1 MKYDKELEFAK
12 IVAKKAG
19 EIIRKGIS
27 HSTVTIKSNISPV
40 TETDFKVSKIVQEEI
55 SAHFPNH
62 TLLDEEIQNTESDA
76 EYLWI
81 CDPIDGTIP
90 FSHQT
95 PTSMFSL
102 ALCHNKKPVVAV
114 IYDPYMDRML
124 YTQKGEPT
132 YCNGKKTEIK
142 KGQLERGDIVYLNP
156 YWFKSFNYN
165 LFYSECKK
173 MNLIVSDIQSYVYQ
187 SMLVALGITKAVV
200 MWRCF
205 PWDRAAALLIVQNAG
220 GVTVDETSQSIE
232 IFGKGEAVV
241 SSNLESQKFMLDLV
255 KRCLLNV

>member
-1 MKYDKELEFAK
+1 MNNFSKELEFAK
-12 IVAKKAG
+12 AVAKKAG
-19 EIIRKGIS
+19 EAILAGFS

-40 TETDFKVSKIVQEEI
+40 TQTDIKVSKIVQEEI
-55 SAHFPNH
+55 KNNFPTH
-62 TLLDEEIQNTESDA
+62 SLLDEEIQNTESDA

-102 ALCHNKKPVVAV
+102 AFCHNKKPVVAV
-114 IYDPYMDRML
+114 IYDPYMNRML
-124 YTQKGEPT
+124 YTQRGEPT
-132 YCNGKKTEIK
+132 YCNGKKSEVK

-156 YWFKSFNYN
+156 YWFKSFDYN
-165 LFYSECKK
+165 IFYAECKK

-187 SMLVALGITKAVV
+187 SMLVALGITKAAV

-205 PWDRAAALLIVQNAG
+205 PWDRAASLLIVENAG
-220 GVTVDETSQSIE
+220 GTTVDETSNSIE

-241 SSNLESQKFMLDLV
+241 SSNKESQKSMLDLV
-255 KRCLLNV
+255 RRCLE